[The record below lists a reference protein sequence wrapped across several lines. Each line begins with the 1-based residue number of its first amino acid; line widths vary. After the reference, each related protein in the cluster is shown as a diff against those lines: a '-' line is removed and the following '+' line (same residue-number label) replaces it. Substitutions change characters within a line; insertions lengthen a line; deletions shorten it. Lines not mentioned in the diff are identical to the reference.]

1 MKISVEKY
9 PLGRNKKR
17 FLFSREKLRSRYTRY
32 SSSDAHGG
40 TSSPSLVSLVERKFA
55 CTRTKVQNHDFTER
69 DGTIDRGGKREE
81 KREEASN
88 DGPFFRIDVS
98 FLCSL
103 GDTGN
108 PRPRSLLELLNR
120 GNRKGNPISREG
132 GGPALRVDRRGE
144 NPLSPFWKI
153 QIHRGTRSN

>member
-1 MKISVEKY
+1 MYTNKSAESRFHGEGWNDRSEER
-9 PLGRNKKR
+9 GRE
-17 FLFSREKLRSRYTRY
+17 RER
-32 SSSDAHGG
+32 
-40 TSSPSLVSLVERKFA
+40 V
-55 CTRTKVQNHDFTER
+55 
-69 DGTIDRGGKREE
+69 
-81 KREEASN
+81 EASN